1 MLRAELRGA
10 LGRNIANGRPF
21 GSPILGTQEPNGIVH
36 TGWFRIG
43 KLPVEFL
50 KYLQI
55 PEKVNILSGYLAI
68 SCLIASTHKCHSSYR
83 YKTNLHFNIPERDAR
98 CNSCGNDPSDDDE

>member
-1 MLRAELRGA
+1 MLRAELSDA
-10 LGRNIANGRPF
+10 LGRNIANGRLL
-21 GSPILGTQEPNGIVH
+21 GSPIFGTQEPSGMEH

-55 PEKVNILSGYLAI
+55 PEKYTGKLSQDIL
-68 SCLIASTHKCHSSYR
+68 
-83 YKTNLHFNIPERDAR
+83 
-98 CNSCGNDPSDDDE
+98 

>member
-1 MLRAELRGA
+1 MLRAELSDA

-21 GSPILGTQEPNGIVH
+21 GSPIFGTQEPRGIVH

-50 KYLQI
+50 KYLQMHF
-55 PEKVNILSGYLAI
+55 KIL
-68 SCLIASTHKCHSSYR
+68 
-83 YKTNLHFNIPERDAR
+83 ERDAR
-98 CNSCGNDPSDDDE
+98 CNSCGNDPSDDGE

>member
-1 MLRAELRGA
+1 MLRAELSDA
-10 LGRNIANGRPF
+10 LGRNIANGRLF
-21 GSPILGTQEPNGIVH
+21 RSPIFGTQEPSGMEH

-55 PEKVNILSGYLAI
+55 PEKFTGKLYLEI
-68 SCLIASTHKCHSSYR
+68 SCNKLLIA
-83 YKTNLHFNIPERDAR
+83 
-98 CNSCGNDPSDDDE
+98 

>member
-1 MLRAELRGA
+1 MLRAELRDA
-10 LGRNIANGRPF
+10 VRRNIANGRPF
-21 GSPILGTQEPNGIVH
+21 GSPILGTQEPRGIVH

-55 PEKVNILSGYLAI
+55 PENAHHIKVTCNKL
-68 SCLIASTHKCHSSYR
+68 LIA
-83 YKTNLHFNIPERDAR
+83 
-98 CNSCGNDPSDDDE
+98 

>member
-1 MLRAELRGA
+1 MLRAELSDA
-10 LGRNIANGRPF
+10 LGRNIANGRLL
-21 GSPILGTQEPNGIVH
+21 GSPIFGTQEPRGMEH

-55 PEKVNILSGYLAI
+55 PEKYTGKLS
-68 SCLIASTHKCHSSYR
+68 
-83 YKTNLHFNIPERDAR
+83 
-98 CNSCGNDPSDDDE
+98 